1 MTYGSVES
9 MVCWLDRKEIAAAK
23 ERHYRN
29 AMRRLPPSL
38 RRFVRALKSVL
49 LDEPGPKN
57 LHRKKIMERLKI
69 KASRYYEL
77 RKEAE
82 KNIV

>member
-9 MVCWLDRKEIAAAK
+9 MVRWLDREEIAAAK

-69 KASRYYEL
+69 GRAMYYRLLSEVD
-77 RKEAE
+77 
-82 KNIV
+82 KNLV

>member
-23 ERHYRN
+23 ERHYRK
-29 AMRRLPPSL
+29 AMRHQPRRL
-38 RRFVRALKSVL
+38 RRFVRALKHVL
-49 LDEPGPKN
+49 LVERGPED
-57 LHRKKIMERLKI
+57 LHREKIMKRLKI

>member
-9 MVCWLDRKEIAAAK
+9 MVRWLDREEIAAAK

-49 LDEPGPKN
+49 LDEPGP
-57 LHRKKIMERLKI
+57 
-69 KASRYYEL
+69 
-77 RKEAE
+77 
-82 KNIV
+82 